1 MIRWREISSIVS
13 RSAAVAKWLAAAFNF
28 ASRISL
34 WLQMHPDL
42 LVKLQCKKRPARIG
56 SEKPDGRQA
65 DDQVGGSQQY
75 NGPLQAEDRD
85 DQKAC

>member
-1 MIRWREISSIVS
+1 
-13 RSAAVAKWLAAAFNF
+13 
-28 ASRISL
+28 
-34 WLQMHPDL
+34 MHPDL

-56 SEKPDGRQA
+56 IEKPDGGQA